1 MNRKHRWIFPFV
13 ALLMLAAAPLQAKNA
28 NGPAPDFTLKSMD
41 GRNVKLSE
49 LAGNVVMINFWASWC
64 APCRVEMPKL
74 NDLYNKYKDLGFVLL
89 GVNVEQ
95 QEQPPRNF
103 LQKRPVDFPILM
115 DKGNDVSKL
124 YHVIAMPTTVLVDRS
139 GNMRYVHQGY
149 KEGDE
154 RKYRKI
160 IKKLLRE

>member
-1 MNRKHRWIFPFV
+1 MNLKQRWIFPLM
-13 ALLMLAAAPLQAKNA
+13 ALLMLAAMPLQAKNA
-28 NGPAPDFTLKSMD
+28 NGPAPDFTLKTLD
-41 GRNVKLSE
+41 GRNMKLSE

-103 LQKRPVDFPILM
+103 LKKRPVDFPILL
-115 DKGNDVSKL
+115 DKGNDVSKQ
-124 YHVIAMPTTVLVDRS
+124 YNVIAMPTTVLVDRS

-154 RKYRKI
+154 KKYRKM

>member
-1 MNRKHRWIFPFV
+1 MNIRHLWFAPV
-13 ALLMLAAAPLQAKNA
+13 LVLLMLVAVPLQAKEA
-28 NGPAPDFTLKSMD
+28 KGPAPDFTLKSLD
-41 GRNVKLSE
+41 GPNMKLSE
-49 LAGNVVMINFWASWC
+49 QAGNVVMINFWASWC

-95 QEQPPRNF
+95 QETPMRNF

-124 YHVIAMPTTVLVDRS
+124 YNVIAMPTTVLVDRS
-139 GNMRYVHQGY
+139 GNIRYIHQGY

-154 RKYRKI
+154 KKYRKM

>member
-1 MNRKHRWIFPFV
+1 MNLKQRWIFPLM
-13 ALLMLAAAPLQAKNA
+13 ALILLAATPLQAKKA
-28 NGPAPDFTLKSMD
+28 NGPAPDFTLKTLD
-41 GRNVKLSE
+41 GRNMKLSE

-89 GVNVEQ
+89 AVNVEE

-103 LQKRPVDFPILM
+103 LKKRPVDFPVLL
-115 DKGNDVSKL
+115 DKRNDVSKQ
-124 YHVIAMPTTVLVDRS
+124 YHVVAMPTTVLVDRS
-139 GNMRYVHQGY
+139 GNMRYIHQGY

-154 RKYRKI
+154 KKYKKV

>member
-1 MNRKHRWIFPFV
+1 MNLKQRWIFPLM
-13 ALLMLAAAPLQAKNA
+13 ALLMLAAMPLQARNA
-28 NGPAPDFTLKSMD
+28 NGPAPDFTLKTLD
-41 GRNVKLSE
+41 GRNMKLSE

-103 LQKRPVDFPILM
+103 LKKRPVDFPILL
-115 DKGNDVSKL
+115 DKGNDVSKQ
-124 YHVIAMPTTVLVDRS
+124 YNVIAMPTTVLVDRS

-154 RKYRKI
+154 KKYRKM

>member
-1 MNRKHRWIFPFV
+1 MNMKHRWIAPLLV
-13 ALLMLAAAPLQAKNA
+13 LALLAAGPLQAKEVS
-28 NGPAPDFTLKSMD
+28 GPAPDFTLKTLD
-41 GRNVKLSE
+41 GKNIKLSE
-49 LAGNVVMINFWASWC
+49 LSGNVVMINFWATWC
-64 APCRVEMPKL
+64 PPCRVEMPKL

-103 LQKRPVDFPILM
+103 LRKRPVDFPILM

-124 YHVIAMPTTVLVDRS
+124 YDVVAMPTTVLVDRS
-139 GNMRYVHQGY
+139 GNMRYLHQGY

-154 RKYRKI
+154 KI
-160 IKKLLRE
+160 YKKMIKQLLRE